1 MSFEIPSDMVPPADV
16 ATMDCQPLSN
26 IIRMSCTING
36 RKVTVLF
43 EEFELADSAFTW
55 SIAGIKNPGST
66 KPSQSFANVDFLDAD
81 GFIVSRY
88 SETPVTVTNSFPAN
102 LAINSPTLLQGS
114 LKPSEV
120 TDYEIIFTPVNALPT
135 TGSIQVTYPLLITLK
150 DGSATECEV
159 SITGTSFTDKCLI
172 DDSARTIT
180 IKGVFASSPGY
191 SGPISIKLQNVQNA
205 INNKP
210 GNGFVIQ
217 TYWDE
222 QLNFFMDRLLDFI
235 LLPQYECKYPCQDCL
250 SSEARDVCTACWQ
263 SPDDPSFLQDFGNG
277 TVTCRPKCEL
287 GFTTNGNVDKICSPC
302 HESCL
307 RCRDNGQVGD
317 YKICESCSPSF
328 PYSLDGTDSCLAD
341 CELGMFYSTET
352 SCSFC
357 KDPCEGCSR
366 RETNCT
372 SCYRDSPIP

>member
-1 MSFEIPSDMVPPADV
+1 MSFQIPSDMVPPADV

-26 IIRMSCTING
+26 IIRMSCTIDG

-66 KPSQSFANVDFLDAD
+66 KPSQPFANVDFLDAD

-102 LAINSPTLLQGS
+102 LAINSPALLQGS

-120 TDYEIIFTPVNALPT
+120 TDYEIIFTPVNALPS

-159 SITGTSFTDKCLI
+159 SITGRSFTDKCLI

-191 SGPISIKLQNVQNA
+191 SGPVSIKLQNV
-205 INNKP
+205 
-210 GNGFVIQ
+210 
-217 TYWDE
+217 
-222 QLNFFMDRLLDFI
+222 
-235 LLPQYECKYPCQDCL
+235 
-250 SSEARDVCTACWQ
+250 
-263 SPDDPSFLQDFGNG
+263 
-277 TVTCRPKCEL
+277 
-287 GFTTNGNVDKICSPC
+287 
-302 HESCL
+302 
-307 RCRDNGQVGD
+307 
-317 YKICESCSPSF
+317 
-328 PYSLDGTDSCLAD
+328 
-341 CELGMFYSTET
+341 
-352 SCSFC
+352 
-357 KDPCEGCSR
+357 
-366 RETNCT
+366 
-372 SCYRDSPIP
+372 

>member
-26 IIRMSCTING
+26 IIRMSCTIDG

-191 SGPISIKLQNVQNA
+191 SGPISIKLQNV
-205 INNKP
+205 
-210 GNGFVIQ
+210 
-217 TYWDE
+217 
-222 QLNFFMDRLLDFI
+222 
-235 LLPQYECKYPCQDCL
+235 
-250 SSEARDVCTACWQ
+250 
-263 SPDDPSFLQDFGNG
+263 
-277 TVTCRPKCEL
+277 
-287 GFTTNGNVDKICSPC
+287 
-302 HESCL
+302 
-307 RCRDNGQVGD
+307 
-317 YKICESCSPSF
+317 
-328 PYSLDGTDSCLAD
+328 
-341 CELGMFYSTET
+341 
-352 SCSFC
+352 
-357 KDPCEGCSR
+357 
-366 RETNCT
+366 
-372 SCYRDSPIP
+372 